1 MFRDK
6 ADLWL
11 ILPVSVALSALTGF
25 WVFWFGAPVFDN
37 LMRDQIHRQVAR
49 RDLGIQA
56 GPDIV
61 YVTVNDDTYEHFH
74 ESYLNRRRL
83 AEVNRVLAGLD
94 VRAIAYDMIFARPA
108 APEEDR
114 DFADSL
120 REDADVYL
128 PVAYEL
134 EEEPVGFPR
143 ALRTFASLERFQ
155 EHARGSG
162 HVSAPADDDGIFRHL
177 FLFVRDGDA
186 LVPALPLR
194 VYLDL
199 RSLTLADLDVKPGRF
214 VRFPAS
220 DGQPQLRIPIDAQGR
235 VYIPYVHRWKR
246 DFAKVPLHSLLEL
259 ATDEFMH
266 GNLVDQF
273 EGRVVLVGDVATGI
287 ADMGATPLEN
297 DVPLVAIHAALLNAM
312 LTNSFYRPRSVVYM
326 VILHICLT
334 GLLAIAASLRRLH
347 FIYIVGPVL
356 LVLIPIYTALEFI
369 YAQRLV
375 PGGSLFFSVG
385 AMHLSLLG
393 LIQYRLGQEKRR
405 ADRENERF
413 RHELHIAYEI
423 QQGIIPQTLPSIP
436 GMDTAALSMP
446 ARTVGGDFYD
456 VLPFGE
462 RFVFVLGDVTGK
474 GVPAALYMSGVATSF
489 RAILRASDPHGEG
502 ALLKAV
508 LTLNDVLLLQSRATE
523 RSYFVTV
530 CFVLC
535 DPRTGDLEILRSGH
549 EPPLLIH
556 SSGQVDEFG
565 PPGFVLGVLD
575 SERIA
580 KMTRLEPAHL
590 EEGDSLVL
598 YSDGVTEASTPER
611 ELFGRDRL
619 KALLATAAEL
629 RPDAVLKE
637 IIQAAGAF
645 SAGGPETDDLTVLV
659 LQRCSPAR

>member
-1 MFRDK
+1 M
-6 ADLWL
+6 
-11 ILPVSVALSALTGF
+11 
-25 WVFWFGAPVFDN
+25 
-37 LMRDQIHRQVAR
+37 
-49 RDLGIQA
+49 
-56 GPDIV
+56 
-61 YVTVNDDTYEHFH
+61 
-74 ESYLNRRRL
+74 
-83 AEVNRVLAGLD
+83 
-94 VRAIAYDMIFARPA
+94 
-108 APEEDR
+108 
-114 DFADSL
+114 
-120 REDADVYL
+120 
-128 PVAYEL
+128 
-134 EEEPVGFPR
+134 
-143 ALRTFASLERFQ
+143 
-155 EHARGSG
+155 
-162 HVSAPADDDGIFRHL
+162 
-177 FLFVRDGDA
+177 
-186 LVPALPLR
+186 
-194 VYLDL
+194 
-199 RSLTLADLDVKPGRF
+199 
-214 VRFPAS
+214 
-220 DGQPQLRIPIDAQGR
+220 
-235 VYIPYVHRWKR
+235 
-246 DFAKVPLHSLLEL
+246 
-259 ATDEFMH
+259 
-266 GNLVDQF
+266 
-273 EGRVVLVGDVATGI
+273 
-287 ADMGATPLEN
+287 
-297 DVPLVAIHAALLNAM
+297 
-312 LTNSFYRPRSVVYM
+312 
-326 VILHICLT
+326 
-334 GLLAIAASLRRLH
+334 
-347 FIYIVGPVL
+347 
-356 LVLIPIYTALEFI
+356 IPIYTALEFI